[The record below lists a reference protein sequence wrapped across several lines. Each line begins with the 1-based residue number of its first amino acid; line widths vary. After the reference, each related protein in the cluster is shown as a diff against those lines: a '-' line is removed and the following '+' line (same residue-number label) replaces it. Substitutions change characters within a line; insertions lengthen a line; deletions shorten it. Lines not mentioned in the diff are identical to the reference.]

1 MPLIDYSLN
10 LVRTNA
16 TKKNGREDVLLL
28 FTKRSPICFQLDCV
42 TISFDISKLI
52 FVNGERGG
60 DGGREEKSMHNH
72 LHAIIIY
79 KMASNVLEL
88 TRIRVERYAV
98 SELYNINNFRNCK
111 STGRRQ

>member
-52 FVNGERGG
+52 FVNGGRVR

-72 LHAIIIY
+72 VHAIIIY
-79 KMASNVLEL
+79 KMATNVLEL
-88 TRIRVERYAV
+88 TRMRVERYAV
-98 SELYNINNFRNCK
+98 SELHNINIFRNCK